1 MPAQV
6 CVEMHDSVR
15 YCPSL
20 STLTEIEAALP
31 ALSERELKQ
40 LAADVDRLFRERKG
54 ALIYQDAHG
63 LETEADLLLTADRAF
78 QEYDRAE
85 EPRANRTP
93 R

>member
-1 MPAQV
+1 MVPH
-6 CVEMHDSVR
+6 MS
-15 YCPSL
+15 SL
-20 STLTEIEAALP
+20 AEIESALP
-31 ALSERELKQ
+31 GLTERELKQ

-63 LETEADLLLTADRAF
+63 VETEADLLLAADHAF

-85 EPRANRTP
+85 EPHANRPP

>member
-1 MPAQV
+1 M
-6 CVEMHDSVR
+6 
-15 YCPSL
+15 

-31 ALSERELKQ
+31 VLTAHELTQ

-78 QEYDRAE
+78 QEYDRDE
-85 EPRANRTP
+85 ESHANRPP

>member
-1 MPAQV
+1 M
-6 CVEMHDSVR
+6 
-15 YCPSL
+15 

-31 ALSERELKQ
+31 ALTERELKQ

-63 LETEADLLLTADRAF
+63 LETEADLLVAADRAF

-85 EPRANRTP
+85 ESHANRQP